1 MKIDGIDPLLLNRIK
16 EQTDRL
22 EVQRTEST
30 VVENRVTRE
39 SGYPRRQTYPVSNEQ
54 NESKLKVAIDRLN
67 ENAERENLPVRFQ
80 ARRGNQ
86 QWHIEVFDLASK
98 EVIRDIP
105 TEQAMNVVNRIQ
117 SLFGILLDEK
127 R

>member
-22 EVQRTEST
+22 EVQRAESAVT
-30 VVENRVTRE
+30 VNRVTRDG
-39 SGYPRRQTYPVSNEQ
+39 GYSRRETYPVSDEQ
-54 NESKLKVAIDRLN
+54 NESKLKLAIDRLN
-67 ENAERENLPVRFQ
+67 ENAEMEKLPVRFQ
-80 ARRGNQ
+80 ARRGSQ
-86 QWHIEVFDLASK
+86 RWHIEVFDLASN

>member
-22 EVQRTEST
+22 EVQRAESAVT
-30 VVENRVTRE
+30 ENRVTRE
-39 SGYPRRQTYPVSNEQ
+39 GGYSRRETYPVSDEQ
-54 NESKLKVAIDRLN
+54 NEGKLQVAVERLN
-67 ENAERENLPVRFQ
+67 VNAEKENLPVRFQ

-86 QWHIEVFDLASK
+86 RWHIEVYDLASN
-98 EVIRDIP
+98 EVVRDIP

>member
-16 EQTDRL
+16 EQTDRM
-22 EVQRTEST
+22 EVQRAEST
-30 VVENRVTRE
+30 VTENRVTRDG
-39 SGYPRRQTYPVSNEQ
+39 GYSRRETYPVSEEQ
-54 NESKLKVAIDRLN
+54 SESKLRVAIERLN
-67 ENAERENLPVRFQ
+67 DNAEKENLPVRFQ
-80 ARRGNQ
+80 ARRGSQ
-86 QWHIEVFDLASK
+86 RWHIEVFDLASN

>member
-22 EVQRTEST
+22 EVQRAESAVT
-30 VVENRVTRE
+30 ENRVTRE
-39 SGYPRRQTYPVSNEQ
+39 GGYPRREAYPVSDEQ
-54 NESKLKVAIDRLN
+54 NESKLKVAIERLN
-67 ENAERENLPVRFQ
+67 ENAEKENLPVRFQ
-80 ARRGNQ
+80 ARRGSQ
-86 QWHIEVFDLASK
+86 RWHIEVYDLASK